1 MDTNKENLRELIE
14 KFMDP
19 RNAQMYLDDIEAGER
34 ILRKYPAPK
43 PDDMLLANIKANIAL
58 HIIPQRTVTF
68 RKRVYEA
75 IAVAASIIIIA
86 AISLQSI
93 NETPEITPPD
103 RFDIAGLLPS
113 GFWTH
118 ETPKISEL
126 NNDIDNIK
134 NQIAQVA
141 MSTKDYNYDS
151 IPFDQYNN
159 EIQQLE
165 KRLYNAGSNQNEYTY
180 NNNIFE
186 NIEDLENRLNELK
199 YLEDNFWQ
207 DDYSNSDAFEI

>member
-19 RNAQMYLDDIEAGER
+19 RNAQTYLDDIEAAER

-58 HIIPQRTVTF
+58 HIIPKKTVTF
-68 RKRVYEA
+68 RKRVFEA
-75 IAVAASIIIIA
+75 IAVAASLIIIA
-86 AISLQSI
+86 AISLQSF
-93 NETPEITPPD
+93 NETPKITPP
-103 RFDIAGLLPS
+103 RVYVGGLPFE

-118 ETPKISEL
+118 ENPVISEL
-126 NNDIDNIK
+126 NNVVDEIK
-134 NQIAQVA
+134 SQIVQVA
-141 MSTKDYNYDS
+141 MDSPDYSYDS

-165 KRLYNAGSNQNEYTY
+165 KRLYNVESTQDEYSY
-180 NNNIFE
+180 NNSILE
-186 NIEDLENRLNELK
+186 DIEDLENRFNEFNELNN
-199 YLEDNFWQ
+199 NFWQ
-207 DDYSNSDAFEI
+207 DEYSNPDAFEI

>member
-14 KFMDP
+14 KFMDS
-19 RNAQMYLDDIEAGER
+19 RNAQIYLDDIEAGER

-93 NETPEITPPD
+93 NETPNITPPKID
-103 RFDIAGLLPS
+103 TARLLPS
-113 GFWTH
+113 GFWTN
-118 ETPKISEL
+118 ENPVISEL
-126 NNDIDNIK
+126 NNVVDEIK
-134 NQIAQVA
+134 SQIVQVA
-141 MSTKDYNYDS
+141 MDSPDYSYDS
-151 IPFDQYNN
+151 IPFDQYNK

-165 KRLYNAGSNQNEYTY
+165 KRLYNVGSTQDEYTY
-180 NNNIFE
+180 NNSIFE
-186 NIEDLENRLNELK
+186 NIEDLENQLDELNN
-199 YLEDNFWQ
+199 NFWK
-207 DDYSNSDAFEI
+207 DEYSNPDAFEI